1 MKKRFAPMA
10 AALSVIVFLAWIF
23 SVVQNDRSTLELTGS
38 LRMSGLST
46 TDETPGFRD
55 RTAGSAIPCAVPLA
69 WRIAR
74 VDPGFGL
81 SVAEASAAFDQ
92 AATLWEEAV
101 GADLFSNEAEGELS
115 VRLVFDERQ
124 ERTRQIGRI
133 EVEYNEAGA
142 ALLGRQAGL
151 NEMSRQNVERRRQY
165 QADLGELERR
175 VTSLNDSIRE
185 WNAQAD
191 GPPALGARLGTSGTL
206 LDVERDELTIRR
218 REIDARQQQLEDEA
232 ERLQR
237 DVEAHR
243 SEAEALLAAFPAR
256 RVESGLYREAVHV
269 RVGSKISVTREIR
282 IFRFDG
288 LANLVRVAAHELG
301 HALGL
306 AHNEVS
312 GGIMRVEFAQATRS
326 EGVPTIQPGDVE
338 ALRMLCP
345 EL

>member
-1 MKKRFAPMA
+1 MV

-101 GADLFSNEAEGELS
+101 GADLFSNEADGELS

-124 ERTRQIGRI
+124 ERTRQISRI

-151 NEMSRQNVERRRQY
+151 NEMSRQNAERRRQY
-165 QADLGELERR
+165 H
-175 VTSLNDSIRE
+175 
-185 WNAQAD
+185 
-191 GPPALGARLGTSGTL
+191 
-206 LDVERDELTIRR
+206 VER
-218 REIDARQQQLEDEA
+218 
-232 ERLQR
+232 
-237 DVEAHR
+237 
-243 SEAEALLAAFPAR
+243 S
-256 RVESGLYREAVHV
+256 RVE
-269 RVGSKISVTREIR
+269 
-282 IFRFDG
+282 
-288 LANLVRVAAHELG
+288 
-301 HALGL
+301 
-306 AHNEVS
+306 
-312 GGIMRVEFAQATRS
+312 
-326 EGVPTIQPGDVE
+326 
-338 ALRMLCP
+338 
-345 EL
+345 